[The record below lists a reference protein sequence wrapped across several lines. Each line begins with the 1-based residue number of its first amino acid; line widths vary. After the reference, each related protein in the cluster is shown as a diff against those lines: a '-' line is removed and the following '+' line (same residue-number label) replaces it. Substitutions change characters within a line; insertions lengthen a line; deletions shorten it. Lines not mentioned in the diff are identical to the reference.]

1 MINSDGINHWD
12 TEQPYKKLANQTFEE
27 ALSAGEDDT
36 DKDKEIEHVSIRD
49 FPFWLYQTLAF
60 GSEEVQPKPI
70 SLASVQRIT
79 AKLGIVII
87 RNQYKDQI
95 KTINSLR
102 KQAWKKTYLNQDHTS
117 HQMLLKKSNRNSD
130 YKLQDSIYD
139 IQSKCSIRD
148 WTSGAI
154 TEILMRP
161 LGLSASTATLLALVA
176 GVATSTTW
184 ATPEWRQLAA
194 QELKNF
200 EDYLRKE
207 AERLQNE
214 VLKQ

>member
-1 MINSDGINHWD
+1 MINRDGINHWD
-12 TEQPYKKLANQTFEE
+12 TEEPYKKLAKQTYEE
-27 ALSAGEDDT
+27 VLSAGEDDT

-87 RNQYKDQI
+87 RDRYEKQI

-102 KQAWKKTYLNQDHTS
+102 KLAWQKTYLNQDHTS

-214 VLKQ
+214 VLK